1 MNTPLSGLILNIERS
16 RICMRATSVSHF
28 FHSYSQ
34 ARMKYGNPNK
44 VVRNSRKVLELPSIR
59 TKVNNT
65 KVGTPFS
72 KKKKQKKQHVEERAE
87 GEEGKEVSDE
97 RGGTG
102 MENCTLVGEGK
113 QGTTNNNL

>member
-72 KKKKQKKQHVEERAE
+72 KKKKEAKKTACRRKGGRRRRE
-87 GEEGKEVSDE
+87 GG
-97 RGGTG
+97 
-102 MENCTLVGEGK
+102 VG
-113 QGTTNNNL
+113 